1 MKKKRLSGGARRII
15 KEKEKMVKGNT
26 SILSFINTH
35 TPSILQVQPDTN
47 KKSLD
52 IVFSF
57 LIDKCQ
63 YFPSDPY
70 LFKNITLSKA
80 LIRALIEVSPC
91 QPGIEKKFKF
101 PKNEKG
107 NCFNPDWHDIKSRSG
122 FHFKRNWL
130 VFSPKSNKM
139 YCFSCFLFRTLSKHN
154 SNWSD
159 PAEGVNNFRKG
170 LEKIIK
176 HETSSDHTNTVK
188 EYLVLKAQLQND
200 NTIIH
205 NLMRAEKSEKEHNR
219 NVLKRLIDVSLFLAK
234 NGLPFRGH
242 KEKLNDG
249 KSNNGLFLELVKLIA
264 KYDAVLC
271 KHLLESK
278 RSQTYLSNLIQNDII
293 EAMAQETLQ
302 LILKEVKIAK
312 YFSIIIDS
320 TIDIS
325 RDDQFSLNFSMC
337 RGQSYDGASTMS
349 GRYSGLQSKV
359 KELSPLSLYIHCCA
373 HNLNLVLIDS
383 IKSSIDAVSF
393 FGTLESL
400 YTFLTSSLPRLHI
413 LEEEQKKQVEGIV
426 LTLKKLSETRWAS
439 HKRAIDAVYFSL
451 PAIVKTLKKISKGE
465 IPNTKQKTVSEAQGL
480 LLHII
485 NFKFSFFLIMWRTI
499 LDKVYILSNY
509 LQNSS
514 INLLTAHSMI
524 QACFTDIDSMRT
536 IEVFMEVKEKA
547 IVFCNGFDG
556 RKQFDEPRC
565 KKIKTNFGESTEVQS
580 ISSFDERFR
589 INTYFVI
596 LDAFTNVLKYRF
608 EDFSSIV
615 RKFEILD
622 PKKSFEGR
630 PSNEILVEPLIEFS
644 TFYQVDVE
652 QEKLILEYKSF
663 CSIYN
668 QLIAEIKN
676 KKVFDN
682 NMLKFMIENDMIS
695 SYPNLSTLYKIY
707 YTLSISSATAER
719 SFSRLK
725 LIKTY
730 LRSTIAEDSLSN
742 LVVLSIE
749 RNVAED
755 MDYNNVIETFAK
767 MKKRRKTF

>member
-1 MKKKRLSGGARRII
+1 MILVRKILTIMNLKLKDCFDIFDILDNVNTEPVACLVGGLGGQLTLRSFELVIDWPLKIKNPKPILPQPTITNVENSSSG
-15 KEKEKMVKGNT
+15 EKDYVLNNGPLLINPNNSTAVISTNVDENGNNDFEST
-26 SILSFINTH
+26 S
-35 TPSILQVQPDTN
+35 VQPDTN

-63 YFPSDPY
+63 DFPSDPY

-80 LIRALIEVSPC
+80 LIRALIEVGPC

-107 NCFNPDWHDIKSRSG
+107 NCFNPDWYDIKSRSG

-139 YCFSCFLFRTLSKHN
+139 YCFYCFLFRTLSKHN

-176 HETSSDHTNTVK
+176 HETSK
-188 EYLVLKAQLQND
+188 
-200 NTIIH
+200 
-205 NLMRAEKSEKEHNR
+205 KSEKEHNR

-278 RSQTYLSNLIQNDII
+278 RNQTYLSNLIQNDII

-325 RDDQFSLNFSMC
+325 RDDQFSLSIRFVDQGGIIREHFLCFEELPGASADNFFDVLKKCLKKFDLDFSMC

-439 HKRAIDAVYFSL
+439 HKRAVDAVYFSL

-465 IPNTKQKTVSEAQGL
+465 IPNTKQKTVSEAQ
-480 LLHII
+480 
-485 NFKFSFFLIMWRTI
+485 
-499 LDKVYILSNY
+499 DKVYILSNY

-556 RKQFDEPRC
+556 RKQFDEPRY

-580 ISSFDERFR
+580 ISSVDERFR

-630 PSNEILVEPLIEFS
+630 PSNEILVEPLIELS
-644 TFYQVDVE
+644 TFYQID
-652 QEKLILEYKSF
+652 K
-663 CSIYN
+663 
-668 QLIAEIKN
+668 
-676 KKVFDN
+676 
-682 NMLKFMIENDMIS
+682 
-695 SYPNLSTLYKIY
+695 
-707 YTLSISSATAER
+707 
-719 SFSRLK
+719 
-725 LIKTY
+725 
-730 LRSTIAEDSLSN
+730 
-742 LVVLSIE
+742 
-749 RNVAED
+749 
-755 MDYNNVIETFAK
+755 
-767 MKKRRKTF
+767 

>member
-1 MKKKRLSGGARRII
+1 MDQGGII
-15 KEKEKMVKGNT
+15 RE
-26 SILSFINTH
+26 H
-35 TPSILQVQPDTN
+35 
-47 KKSLD
+47 
-52 IVFSF
+52 F
-57 LIDKCQ
+57 LCFEELPGASADN
-63 YFPSDPY
+63 YFD
-70 LFKNITLSKA
+70 
-80 LIRALIEVSPC
+80 
-91 QPGIEKKFKF
+91 
-101 PKNEKG
+101 
-107 NCFNPDWHDIKSRSG
+107 
-122 FHFKRNWL
+122 
-130 VFSPKSNKM
+130 
-139 YCFSCFLFRTLSKHN
+139 
-154 SNWSD
+154 
-159 PAEGVNNFRKG
+159 
-170 LEKIIK
+170 
-176 HETSSDHTNTVK
+176 
-188 EYLVLKAQLQND
+188 VLKKCLRKFD
-200 NTIIH
+200 
-205 NLMRAEKSEKEHNR
+205 L
-219 NVLKRLIDVSLFLAK
+219 D
-234 NGLPFRGH
+234 
-242 KEKLNDG
+242 
-249 KSNNGLFLELVKLIA
+249 
-264 KYDAVLC
+264 
-271 KHLLESK
+271 
-278 RSQTYLSNLIQNDII
+278 
-293 EAMAQETLQ
+293 
-302 LILKEVKIAK
+302 
-312 YFSIIIDS
+312 
-320 TIDIS
+320 
-325 RDDQFSLNFSMC
+325 FSMC

-439 HKRAIDAVYFSL
+439 HKRAVDAVYFSL

-580 ISSFDERFR
+580 ISSVDERFR

-630 PSNEILVEPLIEFS
+630 PSNEILVEPLIELS

-652 QEKLILEYKSF
+652 QENLILEYKSF

-707 YTLSISSATAER
+707 YTLPISSATAER

-730 LRSTIAEDSLSN
+730 LRSTIAEDRLSN
-742 LVVLSIE
+742 LAVLSIE